1 MREPNTQDQL
11 DLRPTEA
18 GNGWSGM
25 KAIAIAR
32 EYGSGGGEIARRLT
46 ARLGW
51 QLLDHEI
58 VAEVARSTDLSES
71 EARRLDEHGMSFVTR
86 LLTGLA
92 YAMPEHPLSTLENPL
107 QA

>member
-1 MREPNTQDQL
+1 MLGLKVAPETEAGLRKRVDQAHLMREPNAQDQR

-32 EYGSGGGEIARRLT
+32 EYGSGGGEIARRLA

-51 QLLDHEI
+51 QLLDHSI
-58 VAEVARSTDLSES
+58 VAQAAKLMGLTEHEAES
-71 EARRLDEHGMSFVTR
+71 FDEHGDNFWAR
-86 LLTGLA
+86 
-92 YAMPEHPLSTLENPL
+92 
-107 QA
+107 